1 VPSLDEREEGVEKL
15 EERERDWVAARWAFS
30 GIEHVTNTASESFRF
45 LRSGNLETI
54 IIKTIFLGLKA

>member
-1 VPSLDEREEGVEKL
+1 VEKL